1 MTVQGHGWDDNTGY
15 PAFRN
20 LIINGGMS
28 VAQRGT
34 STASITTG
42 GYLTCDRWAG
52 AISSLGTWTNTQE
65 NDGPIG
71 INKSWKWLCT
81 TANASPAASAFA
93 LVRQGVEGQN
103 LQQLLKG
110 SASAKSSTVSFW
122 VKSNVTGTYIV
133 YLNDNPNSRIIAAS
147 YTINAS
153 ATWER
158 KTVTFAGDTTGA
170 LTNDASAG
178 IYLSFLLGIGSNY
191 TSAPLQTSWST
202 GQTGLGTGQ
211 VNVAAAASNYWQ
223 ITGVQWEVG
232 SVATPFEFEPFETTL
247 RKCQRYFCK
256 SYDSE
261 TTPGTITQNGVYIFG
276 GSTNGGG
283 NMAIPITFP
292 VEMRALPSTY
302 AFYNRSTGASTWN
315 YDRSGASGTF
325 APTTDAQGKRG
336 FRVVVGAGAGWV
348 TASALGHW
356 TASAE
361 L

>member
-1 MTVQGHGWDDNTGY
+1 MTVQGHSYDDNVGA
-15 PAFRN
+15 PAYRN
-20 LIINGGMS
+20 VIINGGMN

-34 STASITTG
+34 STASNTTG
-42 GYLTCDRWAG
+42 GYLTCDRWQG
-52 AISSLGTWTNTQE
+52 AIGSLGTWTNSQE
-65 NDGPIG
+65 SDGPAG
-71 INKSWKWLCT
+71 FGKSYKWLCT
-81 TANASPAASAFA
+81 TADASPAASDFA
-93 LVRQGVEGQN
+93 LVRQGIEGQN

-147 YTINAS
+147 YTISTS

-178 IYLSFLLGIGSNY
+178 IYLSFLLSAGSNY

-223 ITGVQWEVG
+223 VTGVQWEVG
-232 SVATPFEFEPFETTL
+232 PVATPFEFEPFETTL
-247 RKCQRYFCK
+247 RKCQRYYQTYIDPPLRGVAGSDTRATRMGMVLPVNMRVAPNFVFSGTLGFYDGSTVANFSSVAT
-256 SYDSE
+256 SYIRVNAVE
-261 TTPGTITQNGVYIFG
+261 FGITCTVGLPNVGRAVVLYSGGG
-276 GSTNGGG
+276 GS
-283 NMAIPITFP
+283 MS
-292 VEMRALPSTY
+292 L
-302 AFYNRSTGASTWN
+302 
-315 YDRSGASGTF
+315 
-325 APTTDAQGKRG
+325 
-336 FRVVVGAGAGWV
+336 
-348 TASALGHW
+348 
-356 TASAE
+356 SAE